1 MTAVETSPPREP
13 TQGVQGRPG
22 RLRPG
27 RRAGRIREALT
38 AYVFVTPNLILLTLF
53 LFIPLGWAVLLSF
66 QDAKSFGTSTWI
78 GLENYRTLFND
89 DLFWQVLVNSI
100 VFTAATVPTSVAIG
114 LVLAV
119 LLNKAMPARGLLRTV
134 IYLPIVISGLVTSLI
149 GLLLFDEGVGIIDGV
164 LRKFGADPIPWQTDG
179 TLAMISIVLM
189 TLWTRVGF
197 AMVIYLA
204 GLQDI
209 DENLYEAAR
218 LDGAS
223 GVQQFLR
230 ITVPMLRPATL
241 FLIVM
246 NVIWSFQ
253 VFDVVY
259 VMTGGGPGNDTSM
272 LVLYAYNTGFGPSR
286 DYGYGST
293 LGVVLFVL
301 TLAFTAIQLR
311 ARRKDA

>member
-1 MTAVETSPPREP
+1 MAAVETTPREQA
-13 TQGVQGRPG
+13 TSVRRTSGR
-22 RLRPG
+22 
-27 RRAGRIREALT
+27 RRAGKIREALT

-66 QDAKSFGTSTWI
+66 QDAKSFGTASWI

-89 DLFWQVLVNSI
+89 DLFWQVLVNSV
-100 VFTAATVPTSVAIG
+100 VFTLATVPTSVGIG
-114 LVLAV
+114 LVLAN

-134 IYLPIVISGLVTSLI
+134 VYLPIVISGLVTSLI

-189 TLWTRVGF
+189 TLWTRIGF

-218 LDGAS
+218 LDGA
-223 GVQQFLR
+223 GGLQQFWHV
-230 ITVPMLRPATL
+230 TVPTLRPTTL

-259 VMTGGGPGNDTSM
+259 VMTAGGPGNDTSM

-301 TLAFTAIQLR
+301 TLIFTAIQLR